1 VEDFFGFTNPEFQ
14 EAYVEETFVAEV
26 QHEIARIMKSKGMSR
41 AELARRMKI
50 SAPAVTQMLG
60 DEDANLTLRTVARIF
75 DALGEKASI
84 TRNGDMKTVVL
95 ETKSAVKRVSPL
107 GWGCVVSNDR
117 WYQDADLGRSQ
128 VHEGADDARAW
139 SSAIRRAA

>member
-1 VEDFFGFTNPEFQ
+1 MEDFFGFSNPEFQ

-26 QHEIARIMKSKGMSR
+26 QHEIARIMKTKGMSR

-84 TRNGDMKTVVL
+84 GPRIELMDLVL
-95 ETKSAVKRVSPL
+95 ETKSAVKRISPL
-107 GWGCVVSNDR
+107 GWGCVVSNDQ
-117 WYQDADLGRSQ
+117 WSHDDELGRSQ
-128 VHEGADDARAW
+128 VNEGANAAVAW
-139 SSAIRRAA
+139 MGAVRKAA